1 MKHFSK
7 LPVIIFCY
15 ASNLR
20 ASLEA
25 SGRLAQGR
33 EVPATISAD
42 TLLPGYCSL
51 RPPLPPVVIWR
62 ARGKAKGS
70 DGEAEQFVDLSRRLD
85 GVVARRVSWKRR
97 RSSSVVSL
105 RLTCVAPGAARG
117 SRVRILEL
125 GKSCPEDNPRVGLLT
140 LVAWALQTL
149 RILSRV

>member
-42 TLLPGYCSL
+42 TLLPRYCSL

-70 DGEAEQFVDLSRRLD
+70 DGEAEQFLDLPRRLD
-85 GVVARRVSWKRR
+85 GVVARRRLLEEETEQQRR
-97 RSSSVVSL
+97 LPSLDLRSS
-105 RLTCVAPGAARG
+105 G
-117 SRVRILEL
+117 SRT
-125 GKSCPEDNPRVGLLT
+125 GKPRPDP
-140 LVAWALQTL
+140 
-149 RILSRV
+149 